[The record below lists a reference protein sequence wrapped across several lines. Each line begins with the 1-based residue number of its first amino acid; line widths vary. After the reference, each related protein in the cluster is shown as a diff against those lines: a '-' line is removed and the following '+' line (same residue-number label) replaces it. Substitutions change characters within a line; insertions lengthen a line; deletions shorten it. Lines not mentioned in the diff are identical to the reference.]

1 MVKDHIRSSGL
12 TTATAGLL
20 ALFGVALLLSATVTS
35 AGLQSS
41 EVSSSEVLLAVNP
54 AQSTV
59 HWSVDS
65 SLHLV
70 HGTFALKSGD
80 FYFDPETGR
89 AGGQIVVSAAS
100 GESGNGSRDARM
112 HKEILETPKYPD
124 VVFRPMQIDGH
135 IAPAGASDAKL
146 HGVLSIHGA
155 QHDLVAPV
163 HAELNGD
170 HWKGTAQFEVP
181 YVTWGIKDP
190 SNFLLKVKRVV
201 NVELEL
207 SGEIKT
213 PK

>member
-1 MVKDHIRSSGL
+1 MVGDRVRASGL
-12 TTATAGLL
+12 RAATAGLL
-20 ALFGVALLLSATVTS
+20 ACFAVALLLSATVTT

-41 EVSSSEVLLAVNP
+41 GVPGSEVLLTVNP

-59 HWSVDS
+59 RWSVDS

-70 HGTFALKSGD
+70 HGTFAVKSGD
-80 FYFDPETGR
+80 FHFDPETGR
-89 AGGQIVVSAAS
+89 AGGQIVVSATS

-124 VVFRPMQIDGH
+124 VVFRPTQIDGH
-135 IAPAGASDAKL
+135 VAPAGASDAKL

-155 QHDLVAPV
+155 DHDLMALV
-163 HAELNGD
+163 HAELTSD
-170 HWKGTAQFEVP
+170 RWKGTARFEVP

-190 SNFLLKVKRVV
+190 SNFLLRVKRVV

-207 SGEIKT
+207 SGEVQT